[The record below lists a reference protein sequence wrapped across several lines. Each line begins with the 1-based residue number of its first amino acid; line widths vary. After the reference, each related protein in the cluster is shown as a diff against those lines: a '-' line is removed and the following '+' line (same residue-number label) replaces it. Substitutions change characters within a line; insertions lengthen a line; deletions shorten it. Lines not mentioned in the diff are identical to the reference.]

1 MIYLVKLAIIRSQ
14 RLVLG
19 QSFYFHMKNDLHP
32 EYHHDIKVACSCG
45 KTFVT
50 GSTLPSMQVEICS
63 NCHPFYTGQQKLI
76 DTAGRVDKFKARA
89 GKQADAAAVRK
100 GKKAKRAVKAQAKAE
115 DASESK

>member
-1 MIYLVKLAIIRSQ
+1 
-14 RLVLG
+14 
-19 QSFYFHMKNDLHP
+19 MKNDLHP

-100 GKKAKRAVKAQAKAE
+100 GKKAKSAVKAQSKAE
-115 DASESK
+115 DTSESK